1 MLQPLFLFVRLVS
14 DSEEDV
20 PQVEGTD
27 IDPTELAE
35 VSAEHENPD
44 SSADQPG
51 NGLVND
57 ITKQQMVVQFLKVGK
72 FARRPS

>member
-1 MLQPLFLFVRLVS
+1 MLQPLFLFICLAS
-14 DSEEDV
+14 DSEEAV

-35 VSAEHENPD
+35 VSAEHENQD
-44 SSADQPG
+44 SSADQQPS

-72 FARRPS
+72 FV